1 MTDLLNIS
9 KIQNICLLPED
20 LDKQED
26 PRTPTLRR
34 VSYGIVLPTIC
45 CLGIIGNI
53 LNLVVLTR
61 RNMRGTAY
69 VYMRES
75 GEDILPLLL
84 EEKSNNNEVFDG
96 RVQPRFHARY
106 GELSSVASVSETE
119 DSAVFAAPS
128 TSGRI
133 DMRDVCTSHEDRR
146 AYRRLKARGYSAAA
160 LLAILF
166 CIPFALRVLIH
177 KEAGGWSSWIQAFYH
192 AHLELFLGNGCLGVG
207 VMMLLALTVER
218 YVSVCHPGQHTRPFC
233 GPPHLTVVLIPLAT
247 FLVYLPS
254 IFRGEITTCLLAPDG
269 PLIYQRR
276 DNQTFLNSWYYQVYK
291 VVLEV
296 VYKVAP
302 TILLAGFNLR
312 IMIVYRRS
320 CERRRRMTLSRTV
333 SSDEDPRTFAE
344 ERRLML
350 LLGSTSILF
359 LICVSPM
366 VILNV
371 TLSESNLNNYAYQV
385 FRALANLLEVIN
397 YSITFYIYCLFSED
411 FRNTLIRTLQWPWVK
426 SEQGGRSLPMKH
438 SAIPRQTTTTTTPP
452 TTTVATPGHLARAS
466 V

>member
-1 MTDLLNIS
+1 MDHFLTRGSYRCECEITRENEYARGWGRGEMNS
-9 KIQNICLLPED
+9 AENSTETRICLLQED
-20 LDKQED
+20 LED
-26 PRTPTLRR
+26 PRTSSLRR
-34 VSYGIVLPTIC
+34 ISYGIILPAIC

-69 VYMRES
+69 IYM
-75 GEDILPLLL
+75 
-84 EEKSNNNEVFDG
+84 
-96 RVQPRFHARY
+96 
-106 GELSSVASVSETE
+106 
-119 DSAVFAAPS
+119 
-128 TSGRI
+128 
-133 DMRDVCTSHEDRR
+133 
-146 AYRRLKARGYSAAA
+146 RGYSTAA
-160 LLAILF
+160 LLAIFF

-177 KEAGGWSSWIQAFYH
+177 KEAGRWSNWVQAFYH

-218 YVSVCHPGQHTRPFC
+218 YVSVCHPGQHTRPLC
-233 GPPHLTVVLIPLAT
+233 GPPHLTVILIPLAT

-254 IFRGEITTCLLAPDG
+254 AFRGEISACLLEPAG
-269 PLIYQRR
+269 PIIYQKRE
-276 DNQTFLNSWYYQVYK
+276 NQSFLDSLFYQIYK
-291 VVLEV
+291 VALEIV
-296 VYKVAP
+296 FKVAP

-333 SSDEDPRTFAE
+333 SNEEDPRTFAE
-344 ERRLML
+344 ERRLVL

-359 LICVSPM
+359 LVCVSPM
-366 VILNV
+366 VILNI
-371 TLSESNLNNYAYQV
+371 TLRESNLSHYPYQV

-411 FRNTLIRTLQWPWVK
+411 FRNTLIRTLQWPWGN
-426 SEQGGRSLPMKH
+426 SSHSGRGLPMKR
-438 SAIPRQTTTTTTPP
+438 SPLPRLTTTTTTTTTPP
-452 TTTVATPGHLARAS
+452 TIAVATPGHFARAS

>member
-1 MTDLLNIS
+1 MDYLIRGFGSRRCEKQRENECTRERGRS
-9 KIQNICLLPED
+9 KMNGVTNATGTRICVLPED
-20 LDKQED
+20 LEVLED
-26 PRTPTLRR
+26 PRTPSLRR
-34 VSYGIVLPTIC
+34 ISYGIILPAIC

-69 VYMRES
+69 IYM
-75 GEDILPLLL
+75 
-84 EEKSNNNEVFDG
+84 
-96 RVQPRFHARY
+96 
-106 GELSSVASVSETE
+106 
-119 DSAVFAAPS
+119 
-128 TSGRI
+128 
-133 DMRDVCTSHEDRR
+133 
-146 AYRRLKARGYSAAA
+146 RGYSAAA
-160 LLAILF
+160 LLAIFF

-177 KEAGGWSSWIQAFYH
+177 KETGRWSNWIQAFYH
-192 AHLELFLGNGCLGVG
+192 THLELFLGNGCLGVG

-218 YVSVCHPGQHTRPFC
+218 YVSVCHPGQHTRPLC

-254 IFRGEITTCLLAPDG
+254 AFRGEITTCFLAPGG
-269 PLIYQRR
+269 PVIYQKRE
-276 DNQTFLNSWYYQVYK
+276 NQSFLDSLFYQVYK
-291 VVLEV
+291 VALEIV
-296 VYKVAP
+296 FKVAP

-320 CERRRRMTLSRTV
+320 CDRRRRMTLSRTV
-333 SSDEDPRTFAE
+333 SSDEDPRTYAE
-344 ERRLML
+344 ERRLVL

-359 LICVSPM
+359 LVCVSPM

-371 TLSESNLNNYAYQV
+371 TLRESILSHYPYQV

-411 FRNTLIRTLQWPWVK
+411 FRNTLIRTLQWPWGHTD
-426 SEQGGRSLPMKH
+426 QAGRGLPMKR
-438 SAIPRQTTTTTTPP
+438 SPLPRPTTTTTTTTTTPP
-452 TTTVATPGHLARAS
+452 TTALATPGHFARAS

>member
-1 MTDLLNIS
+1 MTDVVNATESDIRL
-9 KIQNICLLPED
+9 CLLPNNESM
-20 LDKQED
+20 LED
-26 PRTPTLRR
+26 PRIATLTRI
-34 VSYGIVLPTIC
+34 SYGIILPSIC

-69 VYMRES
+69 IYM
-75 GEDILPLLL
+75 
-84 EEKSNNNEVFDG
+84 
-96 RVQPRFHARY
+96 
-106 GELSSVASVSETE
+106 
-119 DSAVFAAPS
+119 
-128 TSGRI
+128 
-133 DMRDVCTSHEDRR
+133 
-146 AYRRLKARGYSAAA
+146 RGYSAAA

-177 KEAGGWSSWIQAFYH
+177 KETGRWSNWAQAFYH

-218 YVSVCHPGQHTRPFC
+218 YVSVCHPGQHTRPLC

-247 FLVYLPS
+247 FVVYLPS
-254 IFRGEITTCLLAPDG
+254 VFRGEITKCQVPPAG
-269 PLIYQRR
+269 PLIYQKRE
-276 DNQTFLNSWYYQVYK
+276 NVLFLHSLFYQVYK
-291 VVLEV
+291 IVLEV
-296 VYKVAP
+296 VFKVAP

-312 IMIVYRRS
+312 IMIVYRKS

-333 SSDEDPRTFAE
+333 SNDEDPRTFAE
-344 ERRLML
+344 ERRLVL

-359 LICVSPM
+359 LVCVSPM

-371 TLSESNLNNYAYQV
+371 TLSETNLSLYPYQV

-411 FRNTLIRTLQWPWVK
+411 FRNTLIRTLQWPW
-426 SEQGGRSLPMKH
+426 GPAGRNGRSVPMKH
-438 SAIPRQTTTTTTPP
+438 SPLPRPTTTTTPP
-452 TTTVATPGHLARAS
+452 TTAVATPGHVARAS

>member
-1 MTDLLNIS
+1 MTDTENLTEASIRL
-9 KIQNICLLPED
+9 CLFPDNDSIL
-20 LDKQED
+20 ED
-26 PRTPTLRR
+26 PRTAAVRR
-34 VSYGIVLPTIC
+34 ISYGIVMPIIC
-45 CLGIIGNI
+45 CLGIIGNV

-69 VYMRES
+69 IYM
-75 GEDILPLLL
+75 
-84 EEKSNNNEVFDG
+84 
-96 RVQPRFHARY
+96 
-106 GELSSVASVSETE
+106 
-119 DSAVFAAPS
+119 
-128 TSGRI
+128 
-133 DMRDVCTSHEDRR
+133 
-146 AYRRLKARGYSAAA
+146 RGYSAAA

-166 CIPFALRVLIH
+166 CIPFSLRVLIH
-177 KEAGGWSSWIQAFYH
+177 KETGRWSNWTQAFYH
-192 AHLELFLGNGCLGVG
+192 AHFELFLGNGCLGVG

-218 YVSVCHPGQHTRPFC
+218 YVSVCHPGQHTRPLC

-254 IFRGEITTCLLAPDG
+254 IFRGEITTCLLTPAG
-269 PLIYQRR
+269 PLIYQKR
-276 DNQTFLNSWYYQVYK
+276 DNIFFMHSLFYQVYK
-291 VVLEV
+291 VVLEIV
-296 VYKVAP
+296 FKVAP

-344 ERRLML
+344 ERRLVL

-359 LICVSPM
+359 LVCVSPM

-371 TLSESNLNNYAYQV
+371 TLSESNLSLYPYQV

-411 FRNTLIRTLQWPWVK
+411 FRNTLIRTFHWPWG
-426 SEQGGRSLPMKH
+426 SEGRSGRGVPMKR
-438 SAIPRQTTTTTTPP
+438 SPIPRPTTTTTPP
-452 TTTVATPGHLARAS
+452 TTAVATPGHVTRAS